1 MSNEK
6 EILKKLE
13 QMSFEIDTL
22 KAKVEKLEH
31 DAVQT
36 EKAPTI
42 EQQLKAID
50 GLSKLLNEDEKIAFG
65 AFMDKERQR
74 KANLY
79 G

>member
-50 GLSKLLNEDEKIAFG
+50 GLSKLLSEDEKIAFG